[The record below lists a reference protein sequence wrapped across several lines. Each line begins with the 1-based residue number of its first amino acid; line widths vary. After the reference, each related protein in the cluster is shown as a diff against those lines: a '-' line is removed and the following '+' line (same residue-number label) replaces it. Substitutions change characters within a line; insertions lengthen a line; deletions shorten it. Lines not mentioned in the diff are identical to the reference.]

1 MLYSVGFPISWYITR
16 ANLLTEEWIY
26 HLLTLAPPTILDVT
40 SPKSPTIATFAHARA
55 KGYTSWTPPPM
66 GASRST
72 FLKEAVS
79 RVYSEKMTQRRPTI
93 NIVSLQN
100 SCQPYV
106 PTADEIQATRLRIAA
121 HGAEIRAK
129 RNDPAFKALAPSE
142 ERPMS
147 NFPEIIA
154 KLEDSPAASTSTA
167 TPSSLGPS
175 SAYLQSSVTPMTTA
189 FSSPAPQPFYKHSI
203 NTDKEFG
210 TVDRVPMGPQVRD
223 PVDIAVDRLVAMG
236 FEDKKAKKALAESD
250 NGESIDFEKAVEI
263 LVRERKR
270 DVSNMMNWSYRGAVR
285 TNPPLEDSQIPI
297 GLGIGGVPRY
307 S

>member
-1 MLYSVGFPISWYITR
+1 MLYSVGFPNFMAHYTC

-55 KGYTSWTPPPM
+55 KGYTTWTPPPM

-79 RVYSEKMTQRRPTI
+79 RVYSEKMTQRHPKI
-93 NIVSLQN
+93 NIISSQN

-167 TPSSLGPS
+167 TPSSLAPS

-189 FSSPAPQPFYKHSI
+189 FSTPVSQPLYNHSN
-203 NTDKEFG
+203 NTD
-210 TVDRVPMGPQVRD
+210 DRVPMGPQVRD

-236 FEDKKAKKALAESD
+236 FEDKKAKKALAETD
-250 NGESIDFEKAVEI
+250 TGESIDFGKAVEI

-285 TNPPLEDSQIPI
+285 TNSPLEDSQIPI

>member
-1 MLYSVGFPISWYITR
+1 M
-16 ANLLTEEWIY
+16 TEEWTY

-40 SPKSPTIATFAHARA
+40 SPKSPTVATFAHARA
-55 KGYTSWTPPPM
+55 RGYTSWTPSPM

-79 RVYSEKMTQRRPTI
+79 RVYSEKMTQRHPII
-93 NIVSLQN
+93 NIVSSQD

-147 NFPEIIA
+147 NFPDVIA
-154 KLEDSPAASTSTA
+154 KLDDSPATSASTA
-167 TPSSLGPS
+167 TPSSLATS
-175 SAYLQSSVTPMTTA
+175 STYPQSSGTPGTLGTTA
-189 FSSPAPQPFYKHSI
+189 FSTPASESQYNRSTSI
-203 NTDKEFG
+203 EKELG
-210 TVDRVPMGPQVRD
+210 IVNSVTMGPQVRD
-223 PVDIAVDRLVAMG
+223 PIDIAVERLVAMG
-236 FEDKKAKKALAESD
+236 FEVKKAKKALAETD
-250 NGESIDFEKAVEI
+250 TGESIDFDKALEL

-270 DVSNMMNWSYRGAVR
+270 DVSNMMNWSYRGAAQI
-285 TNPPLEDSQIPI
+285 NPSVEDGQIPI

>member
-1 MLYSVGFPISWYITR
+1 
-16 ANLLTEEWIY
+16 
-26 HLLTLAPPTILDVT
+26 
-40 SPKSPTIATFAHARA
+40 
-55 KGYTSWTPPPM
+55 M

-79 RVYSEKMTQRRPTI
+79 RVYSEKVTHRHPTI
-93 NIVSLQN
+93 NIVN
-100 SCQPYV
+100 SQGSYQPYV

-154 KLEDSPAASTSTA
+154 KLDDSPATSTSMA
-167 TPSSLGPS
+167 TPSSLSPS
-175 SAYLQSSVTPMTTA
+175 SAYLQSSITPMTTA
-189 FSSPAPQPFYKHSI
+189 FSTPVSQSLYNRS
-203 NTDKEFG
+203 NSTNKEFC

-236 FEDKKAKKALAESD
+236 FEEKKANKALAETD
-250 NGESIDFEKAVEI
+250 TGESIDFEKAVEI

-270 DVSNMMNWSYRGAVR
+270 DVSNMMNWSYRGAAW
-285 TNPPLEDSQIPI
+285 TNSPVEDSQIPI

>member
-1 MLYSVGFPISWYITR
+1 MLYSVGFPISRQITR

-55 KGYTSWTPPPM
+55 KGYTSWTPPPT

-79 RVYSEKMTQRRPTI
+79 RVYSEKMMQRHPTI
-93 NIVSLQN
+93 NIVSSQN

-106 PTADEIQATRLRIAA
+106 PTAEEIQATRLRIAA

-167 TPSSLGPS
+167 TPSSLAPS
-175 SAYLQSSVTPMTTA
+175 SAYLQSSITPMTTA
-189 FSSPAPQPFYKHSI
+189 FSTPVSQPLYNHSN
-203 NTDKEFG
+203 NTD
-210 TVDRVPMGPQVRD
+210 DIVPVGPQVRD
-223 PVDIAVDRLVAMG
+223 PVDIAVDRLIAMG
-236 FEDKKAKKALAESD
+236 FDEKKAKKALAETD
-250 NGESIDFEKAVEI
+250 TGESIDFEKAVEI

-270 DVSNMMNWSYRGAVR
+270 DVSNMMNWSYRGAVW

>member
-1 MLYSVGFPISWYITR
+1 
-16 ANLLTEEWIY
+16 
-26 HLLTLAPPTILDVT
+26 
-40 SPKSPTIATFAHARA
+40 
-55 KGYTSWTPPPM
+55 
-66 GASRST
+66 
-72 FLKEAVS
+72 
-79 RVYSEKMTQRRPTI
+79 
-93 NIVSLQN
+93 
-100 SCQPYV
+100 
-106 PTADEIQATRLRIAA
+106 
-121 HGAEIRAK
+121 
-129 RNDPAFKALAPSE
+129 
-142 ERPMS
+142 MS

-167 TPSSLGPS
+167 TPSSLAPS

-189 FSSPAPQPFYKHSI
+189 FSTPVSQLLYNHSN
-203 NTDKEFG
+203 NTD
-210 TVDRVPMGPQVRD
+210 DRVPMGPQVRD

-236 FEDKKAKKALAESD
+236 FEDKKAKKALAETD
-250 NGESIDFEKAVEI
+250 TGESIDFEKAVEI